1 MFFNYLVDPASSH
14 MLVLKIKPCMSKYRW
29 IRNRNCGWLNK
40 SVIIN
45 LVMIFFYLDNPVNC
59 RANTWIR
66 KQNTSIFCLPLSML
80 KKKKNSLFFVFSN
93 RVPDCLGSK
102 KWIKTDLLSVIRR
115 RCWDFLFEGIRQHN
129 E

>member
-1 MFFNYLVDPASSH
+1 MNKKTKYLHILFA
-14 MLVLKIKPCMSKYRW
+14 
-29 IRNRNCGWLNK
+29 
-40 SVIIN
+40 
-45 LVMIFFYLDNPVNC
+45 FVN
-59 RANTWIR
+59 AH
-66 KQNTSIFCLPLSML
+66 
-80 KKKKNSLFFVFSN
+80 KKKNSLFFVFSN

>member
-1 MFFNYLVDPASSH
+1 MNKKTKYLHILFAFVNAQ
-14 MLVLKIKPCMSKYRW
+14 KIEVRFGF
-29 IRNRNCGWLNK
+29 I
-40 SVIIN
+40 
-45 LVMIFFYLDNPVNC
+45 
-59 RANTWIR
+59 
-66 KQNTSIFCLPLSML
+66 
-80 KKKKNSLFFVFSN
+80 FSN

>member
-1 MFFNYLVDPASSH
+1 MNKKTKYLHILFA
-14 MLVLKIKPCMSKYRW
+14 
-29 IRNRNCGWLNK
+29 
-40 SVIIN
+40 
-45 LVMIFFYLDNPVNC
+45 FVN
-59 RANTWIR
+59 AQKKR
-66 KQNTSIFCLPLSML
+66 KT
-80 KKKKNSLFFVFSN
+80 FFVFSN